1 MLFDGYTNFYLEEFI
16 EEFDRYEKD
25 FVRNNKQ
32 LFRNALGWHDVI
44 EKKPVCGAQ
53 VLVRHLVMGQ
63 SYYAVADYDI
73 LGNTNKFTEANR

>member
-1 MLFDGYTNFYLEEFI
+1 MLFDAYTNFYLEEFI

-32 LFRNALGWHDVI
+32 LFRNALGWHDAI
-44 EKKPVCGAQ
+44 KRQPVCGAQ

-63 SYYAVADYDI
+63 SYYAVADYD
-73 LGNTNKFTEANR
+73 LV